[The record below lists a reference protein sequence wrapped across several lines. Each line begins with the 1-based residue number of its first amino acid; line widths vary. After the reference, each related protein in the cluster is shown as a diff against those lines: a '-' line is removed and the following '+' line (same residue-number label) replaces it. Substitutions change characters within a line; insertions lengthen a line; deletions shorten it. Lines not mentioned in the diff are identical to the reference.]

1 MEPLTGHFETGDV
14 LMLGKDDEIVYVVD
28 TEHGRTDYFTIDYQ
42 LMRAT
47 GEIMVMSSVMLEEL
61 EKQGMLKL
69 LIKK

>member
-1 MEPLTGHFETGDV
+1 MEPLAGHFETGDV
-14 LMLGKDDEIVYVVD
+14 LMLGKDDEIVYVVGVL
-28 TEHGRTDYFTIDYQ
+28 HGRTDYFTTDYQ

-61 EKQGMLKL
+61 EKQKMLKL